1 MVWQKGYKLQGGRYV
16 IEKVLGEGGFG
27 ITYQAQHTLLKQW
40 VVIKTPNE
48 ILKNDS
54 EYPNYVKRF
63 IQEGRKL
70 AQLSQ
75 QPHPNIVRVTELF
88 EDSKTYCLVMDFV
101 PGESLFNLVQKQ
113 GALPEL
119 EAVGYIKQ
127 IGEALIFVHHQGL
140 VHRDAHPGNIM
151 VQKNGKAV
159 LIDFGIAGEI
169 MPQDGYFTS
178 HHPANIA
185 FAPYEQMGGNRQV
198 TIDVYTL
205 AASLYYAVTGKR
217 PESSLD
223 RKLYNKPLIPPN
235 KYIVGISNELNLAI
249 LKGMNLEAENRPQS
263 MRQWLKLLP
272 DFSNQVYQVSQKIE
286 HQTIKTEKT
295 FPVIVGANNSL
306 KARVKINNIPCLQL
320 GCIGFYHLVC
330 GFLFGS
336 FSTNPKNDLA
346 KLIITIIIFP
356 SMVSGGSQ
364 YDADKTVRLVVI
376 FGLVSIWGVCPVSF
390 SSNLH
395 HIFSESILTGMFFSF
410 PTGLFVP
417 LSWLMTKHYGWSS
430 ALPIP
435 ISLAIFLL
443 FTVVAASQ
451 SWTTVFAYIGV
462 CIFNILLSLIYI
474 YANEELAKSFR
485 KWHQFL
491 IILATSWLSI
501 FLGWLLYQFFP
512 IFANG

>member
-63 IQEGRKL
+63 IREGRKL

-88 EDSKTYCLVMDFV
+88 EESKTYCLVMDFV
-101 PGESLFNLVQKQ
+101 PGESLFNLVKKR

-151 VQKNGKAV
+151 VQKNGKTV

-185 FAPYEQMGGNRQV
+185 FAPYEQMRGDRQV

-235 KYIVGISNELNLAI
+235 KYVSTISNELNLAI

-263 MRQWLKLLP
+263 MREWLKLLP
-272 DFSNQVYQVSQKIE
+272 DFSNQVYQVSKKTQ
-286 HQTIKTEKT
+286 HQSIRTEKT
-295 FPVIVGANNSL
+295 IPIIVGVNNSPIAKVNIKNIPSVWLKFMSLHLTTVFLLYHHSNYDYIVHQNLGSAFFTTFFTNLIIALASTLPLALVLASTFPVAVGFTLIICS
-306 KARVKINNIPCLQL
+306 
-320 GCIGFYHLVC
+320 
-330 GFLFGS
+330 FLF
-336 FSTNPKNDLA
+336 
-346 KLIITIIIFP
+346 
-356 SMVSGGSQ
+356 
-364 YDADKTVRLVVI
+364 
-376 FGLVSIWGVCPVSF
+376 
-390 SSNLH
+390 SNY
-395 HIFSESILTGMFFSF
+395 T
-410 PTGLFVP
+410 
-417 LSWLMTKHYGWSS
+417 LSY
-430 ALPIP
+430 
-435 ISLAIFLL
+435 
-443 FTVVAASQ
+443 TVVALCIVIFFIIQFYLVNLYREIHKHLSQYSSKDYKFLVLMGAS
-451 SWTTVFAYIGV
+451 
-462 CIFNILLSLIYI
+462 SLG
-474 YANEELAKSFR
+474 L
-485 KWHQFL
+485 
-491 IILATSWLSI
+491 
-501 FLGWLLYQFFP
+501 FLGWLVYQFFP
-512 IFANG
+512 IFGHR

>member
-1 MVWQKGYKLQGGRYV
+1 MVWQKGYKLQGGRYI

-48 ILKNDS
+48 ILKCDS
-54 EYPNYVKRF
+54 EYPNYVRRF

-88 EDSKTYCLVMDFV
+88 EDGKTYCLVMDFV
-101 PGESLFNLVQKQ
+101 PGESLFNLVQKR

-119 EAVGYIKQ
+119 KAVEYIKQ
-127 IGEALIFVHHQGL
+127 IGEALIFVHQQGL

-223 RKLYNKPLIPPN
+223 RKLYNKPLISPN
-235 KYIVGISNELNLAI
+235 KYVVGISDGLNLAI

-263 MRQWLKLLP
+263 MREWLKLLP
-272 DFSNQVYQVSQKIE
+272 DVGNQVYQVSQKIE
-286 HQTIKTEKT
+286 HQTIRTEKT
-295 FPVIVGANNSL
+295 FPVIVGLNNSPNVNVSS
-306 KARVKINNIPCLQL
+306 KNIPSVWLKFMSLHLTIVFLLYHHSNYDYIVHQNL
-320 GCIGFYHLVC
+320 GSAF
-330 GFLFGS
+330 FATF
-336 FSTNPKNDLA
+336 FTN
-346 KLIITIIIFP
+346 LIIALASTLPLALVLASTLHLAVGFTFIIC
-356 SMVSGGSQ
+356 S
-364 YDADKTVRLVVI
+364 Y
-376 FGLVSIWGVCPVSF
+376 LVS
-390 SSNLH
+390 NY
-395 HIFSESILTGMFFSF
+395 T
-410 PTGLFVP
+410 
-417 LSWLMTKHYGWSS
+417 LSY
-430 ALPIP
+430 
-435 ISLAIFLL
+435 
-443 FTVVAASQ
+443 TVVALCIVIFFIIQFYLANLYREIHKHLSQYSSKDYKFLVLMGAS
-451 SWTTVFAYIGV
+451 
-462 CIFNILLSLIYI
+462 SLG
-474 YANEELAKSFR
+474 L
-485 KWHQFL
+485 
-491 IILATSWLSI
+491 
-501 FLGWLLYQFFP
+501 FLGWLIYQIFP
-512 IFANG
+512 IFGHR

>member
-70 AQLSQ
+70 AKLSQ

-88 EDSKTYCLVMDFV
+88 EEGKTYCLVMDFV
-101 PGESLFNLVQKQ
+101 PGESLFNLVQKR
-113 GALPEL
+113 GALPEV

-205 AASLYYAVTGKR
+205 AASLYYTVTGKR

-235 KYIVGISNELNLAI
+235 KYVVCISNELNWAI

-263 MRQWLKLLP
+263 MREWLKLLP
-272 DFSNQVYQVSQKIE
+272 DFSYQVYQVSQKIE
-286 HQTIKTEKT
+286 HQTIRTEKT
-295 FPVIVGANNSL
+295 VPVIVGANNSPNV
-306 KARVKINNIPCLQL
+306 RVSSKNIPLVQL
-320 GCIGFYHLVC
+320 GFIGFLLSLGYITFYYSIL
-330 GFLFGS
+330 GFFSGASLIAIAGSYACAIAIAFTIAIDSDIGFFIASGNGIVTAIVIARAIASGSDSDIASHTAFAIALAIAVAIAITSYTASDISNANANAIAS
-336 FSTNPKNDLA
+336 FSCL
-346 KLIITIIIFP
+346 LITII
-356 SMVSGGSQ
+356 
-364 YDADKTVRLVVI
+364 L
-376 FGLVSIWGVCPVSF
+376 GV
-390 SSNLH
+390 N
-395 HIFSESILTGMFFSF
+395 
-410 PTGLFVP
+410 
-417 LSWLMTKHYGWSS
+417 YGWSG
-430 ALPIP
+430 
-435 ISLAIFLL
+435 LAVSIVIWILCIFCI
-443 FTVVAASQ
+443 
-451 SWTTVFAYIGV
+451 FAYTSA
-462 CIFNILLSLIYI
+462 NKKLEQQSLSKWKQFFT
-474 YANEELAKSFR
+474 YA
-485 KWHQFL
+485 
-491 IILATSWLSI
+491 ATSSI
-501 FLGWLLYQFFP
+501 GLFLGWLLYQLFP
-512 IFANG
+512 IFGHR

>member
-1 MVWQKGYKLQGGRYV
+1 MIIPSLN
-16 IEKVLGEGGFG
+16 ISFKVLGEGGFG

-249 LKGMNLEAENRPQS
+249 LKGMNLEAGNRPKS
-263 MRQWLKLLP
+263 MGKWLNLLP
-272 DFSNQVYQVSQKIE
+272 DINNKSLNNPRVVINNNFPTIKIE
-286 HQTIKTEKT
+286 EETKPEKNYRT
-295 FPVIVGANNSL
+295 HPIPKRYQKPVQNELERI
-306 KARVKINNIPCLQL
+306 
-320 GCIGFYHLVC
+320 
-330 GFLFGS
+330 
-336 FSTNPKNDLA
+336 
-346 KLIITIIIFP
+346 
-356 SMVSGGSQ
+356 
-364 YDADKTVRLVVI
+364 
-376 FGLVSIWGVCPVSF
+376 
-390 SSNLH
+390 SNLPLLELGY
-395 HIFSESILTGMFFSF
+395 ITFYYSVMGFFTVPSAEAWCWALVLVGTWVWAF
-410 PTGLFVP
+410 ASAGDRGLFVAWAWTFAWAGAFSWALF
-417 LSWLMTKHYGWSS
+417 LSFAFPPFGTGFW
-430 ALPIP
+430 
-435 ISLAIFLL
+435 ISIFLL
-443 FTVVAASQ
+443 FVAYSFASKKLK
-451 SWTTVFAYIGV
+451 T
-462 CIFNILLSLIYI
+462 
-474 YANEELAKSFR
+474 SFR
-485 KWHQFL
+485 KLHHFL
-491 IILATSWLSI
+491 ILAATSSIGI
-501 FLGWLLYQFFP
+501 FLGWLVYQFFP
-512 IFANG
+512 IFARR

>member
-63 IQEGRKL
+63 IQEGCKL

-75 QPHPNIVRVTELF
+75 QPHPNIVRITELF
-88 EDSKTYCLVMDFV
+88 EDGKTYCLVMDFV

-151 VQKNGKAV
+151 VQKNGKTV

-178 HHPANIA
+178 DHPANIA

-235 KYIVGISNELNLAI
+235 KYVFGISDELNRVI

-263 MRQWLKLLP
+263 MEEWLKLLSTVKGVN
-272 DFSNQVYQVSQKIE
+272 FSDKVFHVTNKIE
-286 HQTIKTEKT
+286 ERTVKTNKT
-295 FPVIVGANNSL
+295 FPVIVSPDNPI
-306 KARVKINNIPCLQL
+306 KARGKSKNISWVWL
-320 GCIGFYHLVC
+320 GVMSLYYLIIGFLSARSASAGILAWAFSFAFSFASADSWVWLLAWAGTLLIAWAC
-330 GFLFGS
+330 TLAALFGVEYYTWVICVALVVFCFLNALFIFVCIINVNKELEKFFIKS
-336 FSTNPKNDLA
+336 YRFL
-346 KLIITIIIFP
+346 ITI
-356 SMVSGGSQ
+356 G
-364 YDADKTVRLVVI
+364 
-376 FGLVSIWGVCPVSF
+376 
-390 SSNLH
+390 
-395 HIFSESILTGMFFSF
+395 
-410 PTGLFVP
+410 
-417 LSWLMTKHYGWSS
+417 
-430 ALPIP
+430 
-435 ISLAIFLL
+435 
-443 FTVVAASQ
+443 
-451 SWTTVFAYIGV
+451 
-462 CIFNILLSLIYI
+462 
-474 YANEELAKSFR
+474 
-485 KWHQFL
+485 
-491 IILATSWLSI
+491 TSWLSI
-501 FLGWLLYQFFP
+501 FLGWLVYQLFP
-512 IFANG
+512 IFANR

>member
-1 MVWQKGYKLQGGRYV
+1 MVWQKGDKLQGGRYV

-48 ILKNDS
+48 SLKNDS

-70 AQLSQ
+70 AKLSQ
-75 QPHPNIVRVTELF
+75 QPHPNIVRVNELF
-88 EDSKTYCLVMDFV
+88 EESKTYCLVMDFV
-101 PGESLFNLVQKQ
+101 PGESLFNLVQKR

-127 IGEALIFVHHQGL
+127 IGEALIFVHQQGL

-223 RKLYNKPLIPPN
+223 RKLYNKPLISPN
-235 KYIVGISNELNLAI
+235 KYVFGISDGLNLAI
-249 LKGMNLEAENRPQS
+249 LKGMNLEAEYRPQS
-263 MRQWLKLLP
+263 MREWLKLLP
-272 DFSNQVYQVSQKIE
+272 DFSNQVYQISQKIE
-286 HQTIKTEKT
+286 HQTIRTEKT
-295 FPVIVGANNSL
+295 VPVIVGVNNSPS
-306 KARVKINNIPCLQL
+306 VKVNINNIPSVWLKFMSLHLMIVLLLYYHSNYDYIVHQNL
-320 GCIGFYHLVC
+320 GFA
-330 GFLFGS
+330 FFTTS
-336 FSTNPKNDLA
+336 FTN
-346 KLIITIIIFP
+346 LIIALASTLPLALVLASTLPVAVFIAMGFTAIICSSLVSNYTISYTVVDLCIVIFCIIFFIIQFYL
-356 SMVSGGSQ
+356 VNLYREIHKHLSQ
-364 YDADKTVRLVVI
+364 YSSKDYKFLVLMGASSL
-376 FGLVSIWGVCPVSF
+376 GL
-390 SSNLH
+390 
-395 HIFSESILTGMFFSF
+395 
-410 PTGLFVP
+410 
-417 LSWLMTKHYGWSS
+417 
-430 ALPIP
+430 
-435 ISLAIFLL
+435 
-443 FTVVAASQ
+443 
-451 SWTTVFAYIGV
+451 
-462 CIFNILLSLIYI
+462 
-474 YANEELAKSFR
+474 
-485 KWHQFL
+485 
-491 IILATSWLSI
+491 
-501 FLGWLLYQFFP
+501 FLGWLIYQIFP
-512 IFANG
+512 IFTNR